1 MTFASQV
8 TNFTSSSLT
17 SLGEGL
23 LSSLEDIVSL
33 KIVRQNIGNFLSVE
47 KTEKKLNT
55 AISSFELPI
64 STLNVDFKAVLIIL
78 NW

>member
-33 KIVRQNIGNFLSVE
+33 KIVRQNIGNFLLVE